1 MKARMVL
8 GSALSLLLVAGV
20 GYSQTQ
26 VTGGMRQGM
35 MRSDSTVGMMRGGMS
50 KGMMMGPGGQ
60 MGMMSGMRGKMMGM
74 MGSGMG
80 MMGGMMME
88 PLHSYLRA
96 LAHSSGW
103 MAKLDLSDQQKTK
116 LVTLRA
122 DFLKRKADLQAELQ
136 KAKIDLDLLLGKN
149 APPAKVKQLLEKYYS
164 SKVALQV
171 DAYKTAQ
178 QIRSL
183 LTPQQ
188 RKVFDASL
196 KAGPCPNCGG
206 RQAAS
211 KGMSSIR

>member
-1 MKARMVL
+1 
-8 GSALSLLLVAGV
+8 
-20 GYSQTQ
+20 
-26 VTGGMRQGM
+26 
-35 MRSDSTVGMMRGGMS
+35 
-50 KGMMMGPGGQ
+50 
-60 MGMMSGMRGKMMGM
+60 
-74 MGSGMG
+74 
-80 MMGGMMME
+80 ME

-103 MAKLDLSDQQKTK
+103 MAKLDLSDQQKAK

-149 APPAKVKQLLEKYYS
+149 APPAKVRQLLEKYYS